1 MQENGEFTYAD
12 LMGGLN
18 KAGQKLIG
26 NYFKNFTGY
35 RHDSRSIVIT
45 YLNFWSK
52 IAINPHEIYKIN
64 TYWLDY
70 LQSQQKIW
78 NSIFLKPEE
87 ENSFSVHPK
96 KNDKRFVAEE
106 WNIPYFDFIRQ
117 NYLLTER
124 LAERII
130 AEIEIGDKA
139 RKKMEFYNQ
148 HFMDLFSPANFLATN
163 PEALKLA
170 VETKGKSLVN
180 GFQNLVK
187 DIEKGQIT
195 QTDESAFEVGKNL
208 AVTKGAVIYENK
220 LMQLIQYSPAT
231 KEVHEIP
238 ILMIPPWI
246 NKFYILDLQAENSF
260 VKFMV
265 EKGITVYVI
274 SWRNPCPGTVQ
285 LSFDDYVQE
294 GAMKAIQIAKDVSGV
309 KKINT
314 LGYCLGGTLLG
325 VASAILSKDEK
336 NNPINSATFLAAMI
350 DFIDVGP
357 MGNVIDEAL
366 VRKLDRGELL
376 HDGVL
381 HGHDM
386 EHAFN
391 LIRSHDLIWNYAVN
405 SYLKGLKPSAF
416 DVLYWTNDNTNLPA
430 EMYKY
435 YIRHIILENGLSRK
449 NALTI
454 CGKQLDIGKIEFPVF
469 VIGFTEDYISP
480 AKTVF
485 ITTRMV
491 SGPVEFILGGSGHV
505 MGAINPPSKKK
516 YGYYLNGKLEGNFD
530 HWKETAQFFEGSWW
544 NAYSERLIAYSGN
557 KVPAK
562 KELGNKKFPVIEEA
576 PGAYVKESC

>member
-1 MQENGEFTYAD
+1 MQENGDFTYAD

-18 KAGQKLIG
+18 KAGQKLIE

-35 RHDSRSIVIT
+35 RHDSRSILIT

-64 TYWLDY
+64 TYWLDC

-78 NSIFLKPEE
+78 NSIFLKPGE
-87 ENSFSVHPK
+87 ENPFRVHPK

-117 NYLLTER
+117 NYILTER

-208 AVTKGAVIYENK
+208 AVTKGAVIFENK
-220 LMQLIQYSPAT
+220 LMQLIQYAPAT

-274 SWRNPCPGTVQ
+274 SWRNPCPGTAQ

-376 HDGVL
+376 NDGVL

-405 SYLKGLKPSAF
+405 SYLKGLKPTAF

-516 YGYYLNGKLEGNFD
+516 YGYYLNGKLEGNLD

-544 NAYSERLIAYSGN
+544 NAYAERLLAHSGN

-562 KELGNKKFPVIEEA
+562 KELGNKMFPVIEEA